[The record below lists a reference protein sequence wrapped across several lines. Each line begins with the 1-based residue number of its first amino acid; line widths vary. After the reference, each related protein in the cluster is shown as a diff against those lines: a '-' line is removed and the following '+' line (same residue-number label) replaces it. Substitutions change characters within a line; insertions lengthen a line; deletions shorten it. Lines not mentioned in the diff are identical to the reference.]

1 MAMNWR
7 DWVSTWLP
15 EEQVSEFKGLLEQ
28 ILSATP
34 DPDNSLARL
43 MQLAEMSGNPRW
55 LLGYLLD
62 DPATFEGLMVLLGGS
77 NFAAQTL
84 SLHPEYLE
92 LLADRDKLAKPKGL
106 KQFLQEI
113 ESALSPFRSVAAKWD
128 ALRRFRRREMV
139 KLIAADL
146 LGLMDLATLTAE
158 LSDLAEAILKVGL
171 ELVRGAEFGVQGTIS
186 LESGCQ
192 VLVVAFGKLGAR
204 ELNYSSDVDLVIFHE
219 GDTFF
224 AERLVRRF
232 VSALTEVSDYGRL
245 YRIDL
250 RLRPYGATGPLT
262 LPLDAALAYYE
273 TQSEPSDRLALLKAR
288 PIAGDE
294 NLAVRFEEF
303 RKAFVFGNPIEP
315 EEFAWLLRL
324 KTRSEATFA
333 TEGAVKHGL
342 GGIRD
347 VEMTVQFLQL
357 AFAHRFPDLAVRDTL
372 TALQRLRSRNLLTE
386 QEFVALSDGYL
397 FLRRLEHMLQIAE
410 DLPLQTLPK
419 DEKELNRLAR
429 CMGLES
435 GEALLRA
442 FEKHTKQVRQV
453 YEGVT
458 NELAKTLGV
467 SEQVMLSL
475 SVAGGLETD
484 ESAFLSLNFAR
495 PKEAQKRLSRLVHGE
510 ATVGLRWR
518 EQVRIMK
525 VLPSLLNAIART
537 PDPDS
542 ALMRLEG
549 IVDALGPRH
558 SVLDSLA
565 SNLLAL
571 RALTLVASISE
582 PLCQLATRH
591 PEWLEALLSG
601 TLAEIPDEESIRKE
615 VSSSISSA
623 STNFGWDEGKEWD
636 AVARAVR
643 WFKGKFALPLGF
655 ASVCRLLPSET
666 VERALSKLADILV
679 GESMRWLKK
688 PTNFKIAVFALG
700 GWGSEELHFG
710 SDLDVAFAHEGEHSF
725 AERFVRELRSL
736 LGDLTEDG
744 FAYRLDLRLRP
755 TGQEGSLS
763 SDLKAWQEFA
773 EQRFEFWMAL
783 AWTRLR
789 FAAGEPKLGDAVVSF
804 VRKRLYEQGLTDEQ
818 WEELK
823 ALMARIRTQ
832 HRPPE
837 GVIDLKH
844 SDGALW
850 DIDLLVAETQL
861 KMGRGTRGEGRGVI
875 GHEALQSPS
884 VRSVLR
890 ELAKSSRVWEQRLE
904 AYEQLRQWRLW
915 LSWISP
921 EQPPRFVKGDHT
933 EQLLAWLD
941 ANPEPL
947 TQEQLKPVDE
957 AVEQWREKWR
967 KATSAATMPE
977 GGDGVF

>member
-1 MAMNWR
+1 MAANWR
-7 DWVSTWLP
+7 DLVSTWLP
-15 EEQVSEFKGLLEQ
+15 EKQVNEFNQLLEQ
-28 ILSATP
+28 ILATTP
-34 DPDNSLARL
+34 DPDNALARL

-77 NFAAQTL
+77 NFAAQTI

-92 LLADRDKLAKPKGL
+92 LLADRERLAKPKGL
-106 KQFLQEI
+106 EQFLREI
-113 ESALSPFRSVAAKWD
+113 ESALLPFRSTSAKWD

-139 KLIAADL
+139 RLIAADL

-171 ELVRGAEFGVQGTIS
+171 KLVRGAEFGVWEKIS
-186 LESGCQ
+186 PESGCQ

-219 GDTFF
+219 GETFA

-232 VSALTEVSDYGRL
+232 ISALTEVSDYGRL
-245 YRIDL
+245 YRVDL

-273 TQSEPSDRLALLKAR
+273 TQSEPSDKLALLKAR

-294 NLAVRFEEF
+294 NLAVRFERF
-303 RKAFVFGNPIEP
+303 WKAFVFGNPIEP

-372 TALQRLRSRNLLTE
+372 TALQRLRDRSLLTE
-386 QEFVALSDGYL
+386 QEFTALREGYL

-419 DEKELNRLAR
+419 DEREMNRLAR

-458 NELAKTLGV
+458 DELAKILGV
-467 SEQVMLSL
+467 SEQLMLSL

-495 PKEAQKRLSRLVHGE
+495 PKEAQKRLSRLVHGK

-518 EQVRIMK
+518 EQVRVMK
-525 VLPSLLNAIART
+525 VLPALLNAIART

-549 IVDALGPRH
+549 IVDALGPRY

-565 SNLLAL
+565 SNLFAL
-571 RALTLVASISE
+571 RALTLVASVSE

-601 TLAEIPDEESIRKE
+601 TLTEIPDEETVRSE
-615 VSSSISSA
+615 VASSLLQ
-623 STNFGWDEGKEWD
+623 GEWD
-636 AVARAVR
+636 VVARAVR
-643 WFKGKFALPLGF
+643 WLKGKFALPLGF
-655 ASVCRLLPSET
+655 ASICRLSPGEK
-666 VERALSKLADILV
+666 VERILSKLADILV

-688 PTNFKIAVFALG
+688 PTGFKIAVFALG

-710 SDLDVAFAHEGEHSF
+710 SDLDVAFAHEGEHF
-725 AERFVRELRSL
+725 VAERFVREIRSL

-763 SDLKAWQEFA
+763 SDLEAWQEFA
-773 EQRFEFWMAL
+773 DQRFEFWMAL

-789 FAAGEPKLGDAVVSF
+789 FAAGEPNLGRTVVNL

-823 ALMARIRTQ
+823 ALMARIRMQ

-844 SDGALW
+844 SEGALW

-861 KMGRGTRGEGRGVI
+861 KLGRGMGDEGRGMI
-875 GHEALQSPS
+875 RREALWSPS

-890 ELAKSSRVWEQRLE
+890 ELAKSDQVWEQRL
-904 AYEQLRQWRLW
+904 ATYEQLRQWRLW

-921 EQPPRFVKGDHT
+921 EQPPRFVKGDYA
-933 EQLLAWLD
+933 ERLLAWLD

-947 TQEQLKPVDE
+947 TQERLLPVDE
-957 AVEQWREKWR
+957 AVERWREKWR
-967 KATSAATMPE
+967 KITSVATMPE
-977 GGDGVF
+977 GGDE

>member
-1 MAMNWR
+1 MTANWQ
-7 DWVSTWLP
+7 DWVSIWLP
-15 EEQVSEFKGLLEQ
+15 EEQVSEFSRLLGQ
-28 ILSATP
+28 ILAMTP
-34 DPDNSLARL
+34 DPDNALTRL
-43 MQLAEMSGNPRW
+43 VQLAEMSGNPRW

-62 DPATFEGLMVLLGGS
+62 DPATFEGLIVLLGGS

-92 LLADRDKLAKPKGL
+92 LFADREKLAKTKGL
-106 KQFLQEI
+106 EQFLQEI
-113 ESALSPFRSVAAKWD
+113 KSALSPFRSVAAKWD

-139 KLIAADL
+139 RLIAADL

-171 ELVRGAEFGVQGTIS
+171 ELVRSAEFKLQGEI
-186 LESGCQ
+186 LPENGCQ

-204 ELNYSSDVDLVIFHE
+204 ELNYSSDVDFVIFHE
-219 GDTFF
+219 GDTFA
-224 AERLVRRF
+224 AERLVRKF
-232 VSALTEVSDYGRL
+232 VSTLTETSDYGRL
-245 YRIDL
+245 YRVDL
-250 RLRPYGATGPLT
+250 RLRPYGSTGPLT
-262 LPLDAALAYYE
+262 LPLDAALTYYE
-273 TQSEPSDRLALLKAR
+273 TQSEPNDKLALLKAR

-303 RKAFVFGNPIEP
+303 RKAFVFRNPIEP

-357 AFAHRFPDLAVRDTL
+357 AFAYRFPDLAVRDTL
-372 TALQRLRSRNLLTE
+372 TALQKLRNRNLLTE
-386 QEFVALSDGYL
+386 QEFVALRGGYL

-419 DEKELNRLAR
+419 DERELNRLAR
-429 CMGLES
+429 CMGLEN
-435 GEALLRA
+435 GGALLRS
-442 FEKHTKQVRQV
+442 FERHTKQIRQV

-475 SVAGGLETD
+475 SVVGGLETD
-484 ESAFLSLNFAR
+484 ENAFLSLNFVR

-510 ATVGLRWR
+510 TTVGLRWR
-518 EQVRIMK
+518 EQVRVMK
-525 VLPSLLNAIART
+525 VLPSLLDAIART
-537 PDPDS
+537 PDPDN

-549 IVDALGPRH
+549 IVDALGPRY
-558 SVLDSLA
+558 SVLDSLV
-565 SNLLAL
+565 SNLFAL

-582 PLCQLATRH
+582 PLCQLAIRH
-591 PEWLEALLSG
+591 PEWLESLLSG
-601 TLAEIPDEESIRKE
+601 TLAEIPDEETVRREAYTSLSRTLTGSE
-615 VSSSISSA
+615 
-623 STNFGWDEGKEWD
+623 DEWD
-636 AVARAVR
+636 AFARTVR
-643 WFKGKFALPLGF
+643 WLKGKFALPLGF
-655 ASVCRLLPSET
+655 ASLCRLSPSEAM
-666 VERALSKLADILV
+666 ERALSKLADILV

-710 SDLDVAFAHEGEHSF
+710 SDLDVAFAHEGEHF
-725 AERFVRELRSL
+725 AAERFIRELRSL

-763 SDLKAWQEFA
+763 SDLKAWREFA

-789 FAAGEPKLGDAVVSF
+789 FAAGEPNLGKAVVNF
-804 VRKRLYEQGLTDEQ
+804 VRKRLYEQGLTAEEWD
-818 WEELK
+818 ELK
-823 ALMARIRTQ
+823 ALMARIRAE

-844 SDGALW
+844 SEGALW

-861 KMGRGTRGEGRGVI
+861 KLGHGAGDKGQVLIR
-875 GHEALQSPS
+875 HEAFRSPS
-884 VRSVLR
+884 VRSVLK
-890 ELAKSSRVWEQRLE
+890 ELAKSDPVWEQRL
-904 AYEQLRQWRLW
+904 AVYEQLRQWRLW
-915 LSWISP
+915 LSLISP
-921 EQPPRFVKGDHT
+921 DQPPRFVKGDHT
-933 EQLLAWLD
+933 ERLLAWLD

-947 TQEQLKPVDE
+947 TQEQLKPIDE

-967 KATSAATMPE
+967 KVTSVATMPE
-977 GGDGVF
+977 GGDSAF

>member
-15 EEQVSEFKGLLEQ
+15 EERVSVFNELLEQ
-28 ILSATP
+28 ILAVTP
-34 DPDNSLARL
+34 DPDNALTRL
-43 MQLAEMSGNPRW
+43 VQLAEMSGNPRW

-84 SLHPEYLE
+84 LLHPEYLE
-92 LLADRDKLAKPKGL
+92 LFADRERLAKTKGL
-106 KQFLQEI
+106 GQFLQEI
-113 ESALSPFRSVAAKWD
+113 KSALSPFRSVAAKWG

-139 KLIAADL
+139 RLIAADL

-158 LSDLAEAILKVGL
+158 LSDLAEAILKAGL
-171 ELVRGAEFGVQGTIS
+171 ELVRGAEREVQETIS
-186 LESGCQ
+186 PEGGCQ

-219 GDTFF
+219 GETFT
-224 AERLVRRF
+224 AERLVRKF

-245 YRIDL
+245 YRVDL

-273 TQSEPSDRLALLKAR
+273 TQAEPSDKLALLKAR
-288 PIAGDE
+288 AIAGDK

-324 KTRSEATFA
+324 KTRSEETFA

-372 TALQRLRSRNLLTE
+372 TALQKLRDRNLLTE
-386 QEFVALSDGYL
+386 QEFAALRDGYL

-419 DEKELNRLAR
+419 DERELNRLAR

-442 FEKHTKQVRQV
+442 FEWHTKQVRQV

-475 SVAGGLETD
+475 SVVGGLETD
-484 ESAFLSLNFAR
+484 ENAFLSLNFAR
-495 PKEAQKRLSRLVHGE
+495 PREAQKRLFRLIHGE

-518 EQVRIMK
+518 EQIRVMK
-525 VLPSLLNAIART
+525 VLPSLLDAVART

-565 SNLLAL
+565 SNLFAL

-601 TLAEIPDEESIRKE
+601 VLPEIPDEETIRRE
-615 VSSSISSA
+615 VSSS
-623 STNFGWDEGKEWD
+623 TRDKGWGTRDERKEWD
-636 AVARAVR
+636 AFARTVR
-643 WFKGKFALPLGF
+643 WLKGKFALPLGF
-655 ASVCRLLPSET
+655 ASLCRLSPSEA
-666 VERALSKLADILV
+666 VERVLSKLADILV

-688 PTNFKIAVFALG
+688 PTGFKIAVFALG

-710 SDLDVAFAHEGEHSF
+710 SDLDVAFAHEGEYPA

-755 TGQEGSLS
+755 AGQEGSLS
-763 SDLKAWQEFA
+763 SDLEAWREFA

-789 FAAGEPKLGDAVVSF
+789 FAAGEPNLGRTVVNL
-804 VRKRLYEQGLTDEQ
+804 VRKRLYEQGLTAEQ

-823 ALMARIRTQ
+823 ALMTRIRAE
-832 HRPPE
+832 HLPPE

-850 DIDLLVAETQL
+850 DIDLLVAEKQL
-861 KMGRGTRGEGRGVI
+861 KMGQRTRDEGRVLI
-875 GHEALQSPS
+875 GHETLRSSS
-884 VRSVLR
+884 VRAVLR
-890 ELAKSSRVWEQRLE
+890 ELAKSDRVWGHRLA
-904 AYEQLRQWRLW
+904 AYERLRQWRLW

-921 EQPPRFVKGDHT
+921 DRPPRFVKGDHT

-947 TQEQLKPVDE
+947 TQEKLKPVDE

-967 KATSAATMPE
+967 TVTSVATMPE
-977 GGDGVF
+977 GGDEG

>member
-1 MAMNWR
+1 MNWR

-15 EEQVSEFKGLLEQ
+15 EEQVSEFNLLLEQ
-28 ILSATP
+28 ILSTNP
-34 DPDNSLARL
+34 DPDNALARL

-92 LLADRDKLAKPKGL
+92 LLANREKLAKPKGL
-106 KQFLQEI
+106 GQFLQEI
-113 ESALSPFRSVAAKWD
+113 ESALSPFRSAAAKWD

-139 KLIAADL
+139 RLIAADL
-146 LGLMDLATLTAE
+146 LGLMDLTTSTAE

-171 ELVRGAEFGVQGTIS
+171 ELVRGAGCGVQEPIS
-186 LESGCQ
+186 PESGCQ
-192 VLVVAFGKLGAR
+192 VLVIAFGKLGAR

-219 GDTFF
+219 GETFA

-232 VSALTEVSDYGRL
+232 VSVLTEVSDYGRL
-245 YRIDL
+245 YRVDL

-273 TQSEPSDRLALLKAR
+273 TQLEPSDKLALLKAR

-386 QEFVALSDGYL
+386 QEFTALRDGYL

-419 DEKELNRLAR
+419 DEGELNRLAR
-429 CMGLES
+429 CMGLED

-442 FEKHTKQVRQV
+442 FERHTKQVRQV
-453 YEGVT
+453 YKGVT

-467 SEQVMLSL
+467 SEQVVLSL
-475 SVAGGLETD
+475 SIVGGLETD
-484 ESAFLSLNFAR
+484 ESAFLSLNFVR

-510 ATVGLRWR
+510 TTVGLRWR
-518 EQVRIMK
+518 EQVRVMK
-525 VLPSLLNAIART
+525 VLPSLLDAVART
-537 PDPDS
+537 PDPDN

-565 SNLLAL
+565 SNLFAL
-571 RALTLVASISE
+571 RALTLVASVSE

-601 TLAEIPDEESIRKE
+601 TLAEIPNEKTVRRE
-615 VSSSISSA
+615 A
-623 STNFGWDEGKEWD
+623 STSLSQALTGSEDEWD
-636 AVARAVR
+636 AVARTVR
-643 WFKGKFALPLGF
+643 WLKGKFALPLGF
-655 ASVCRLLPSET
+655 ASLCRFSPSET

-679 GESMRWLKK
+679 NEAMRWLKK

-710 SDLDVAFAHEGEHSF
+710 SDLDVAFAHEGEHF
-725 AERFVRELRSL
+725 VAERFVREIQSL
-736 LGDLTEDG
+736 LGELTEDG

-755 TGQEGSLS
+755 AGQEGSLS
-763 SDLKAWQEFA
+763 SDLEAWREFV

-789 FAAGEPKLGDAVVSF
+789 FAAGESNLGRTVVNL

-823 ALMARIRTQ
+823 ALMARIRAE

-844 SDGALW
+844 SEGALW

-861 KMGRGTRGEGRGVI
+861 KLGRGMGDEGRGMI
-875 GHEALQSPS
+875 RREALRSPS

-890 ELAKSSRVWEQRLE
+890 ELAKSDQVWEQRL
-904 AYEQLRQWRLW
+904 ATYEQLRQWRLW

-921 EQPPRFVKGDHT
+921 EQPPRFVKGDRA

-947 TQEQLKPVDE
+947 TQEHLMPVDE
-957 AVEQWREKWR
+957 AIEQWREKWR
-967 KATSAATMPE
+967 KVTSVATMPE
-977 GGDGVF
+977 GGDE